1 MISRWTV
8 LNGVLVAIVAL
19 LAVEIGRTW
28 MRAVP
33 PLRMPAA
40 GDGAPRRDAK
50 TRPAAVR
57 AERSEED
64 VALITSMDLFDQSR
78 QAPGSVTDVAA
89 PVEVPPPTGIEV
101 VGIRLIAGD
110 QEAFIRDASQG
121 NAQRRVRTGDEVA
134 GFTVQ
139 SINATAVELGNP
151 NGQNVTLYLQ
161 LAPSAGGAKPGV
173 PAAVGAR
180 RPPTPPP
187 PTAAGVAGQQGPR
200 TPPTDPA
207 ALRQQQRLQQ
217 RQQRL
222 QQLRQQKQ
230 NAAGMPA
237 AKQQRLDVMREK
249 GA

>member
-40 GDGAPRRDAK
+40 GDGTPRRDAK
-50 TRPAAVR
+50 ARPVAGR
-57 AERSEED
+57 ADKIEED
-64 VALITSMDLFDQSR
+64 VALITNMDLFDQSR
-78 QAPGSVTDVAA
+78 QAPGTTTELAA
-89 PVEVPPPTGIEV
+89 PVEIPPPTGIDV
-101 VGIRLIAGD
+101 VGIRLIGD
-110 QEAFIRDASQG
+110 DPEAFIRDASQG
-121 NAQRRVRTGDEVA
+121 NAQRRVRTGDEIA

-139 SINATAVELGNP
+139 SINATAIELGNA

-161 LAPSAGGAKPGV
+161 LAPSAAGAKPGV
-173 PAAVGAR
+173 PAAAGAR
-180 RPPTPPP
+180 RPGTPAPA
-187 PTAAGVAGQQGPR
+187 AAGAAAQQGGAR
-200 TPPTDPA
+200 NPPMDPA

-237 AKQQRLDVMREK
+237 AKQQRLDVMRGK